1 MWDQVGGPLTQ
12 ALPILEVQ
20 GNIYSVLDFIE
31 HCIKIGYSA
40 IADKPMIPEA
50 KYIKALFPAHAKSP
64 LDFSVFQAS

>member
-12 ALPILEVQ
+12 ALPILEIQ

-31 HCIKIGYSA
+31 HCIGYSA